1 MNRNTLATKINKVIF
16 YGWIVIALSALGT
29 FFSSPGQTY
38 SISAFI
44 DSYIKEFGY
53 SRTLISTVY
62 SVATVISGTLLVFMG
77 KAVDKYG
84 QRIMLVIA
92 GVMLSIACLFNSFI
106 INLPMIFFGFF
117 LLRYFGQGSL
127 TLIPGSLV
135 PQWFEKHRAL
145 AISLLTLG
153 TIIGN
158 MLAPRIN
165 TYFISTYGWNFAWR
179 VWSILLIVIFVPL
192 MWIFVINKPENI
204 GLLPDNLPVKSQADI
219 DDELAE
225 VTKRS
230 FTLNGALKTKEFWFV
245 GIISMIVPMISTG
258 MMFHMYSILSAKEID
273 AQATA
278 SVIGLVA
285 LPGLIMPVI
294 AGTIIDRFR
303 SKYIMFTALLFI
315 TLDLI
320 LMLFVDS
327 IVMAGIFLIVY
338 GFFSNVQ
345 SVTLNVIWVRYF
357 GRLHLGAIRGASTVF
372 VVIGSA
378 FGTVPF
384 GLSFDITGSYS
395 NAFIAMA
402 IATTL
407 GMILSLSI
415 KKPKRKLSALS

>member
-1 MNRNTLATKINKVIF
+1 MKREHLAKKVNKVFF
-16 YGWIVIALSALGT
+16 YGWVIILLSAIGT

-44 DSYIKEFGY
+44 DSYIDEFGY

-62 SVATVISGTLLVFMG
+62 SVATIISGSLLVFMG

-84 QRIMLVIA
+84 QRIMLVVA
-92 GVMLSIACLFNSFI
+92 GLMLSIACLFNSFI
-106 INLPMIFFGFF
+106 INIPMIFLGFF

-153 TIIGN
+153 TILGN
-158 MLAPRIN
+158 MFAPRIN
-165 TYFISTYGWNFAWR
+165 TYFISTYGWNTAWR
-179 VWSILLIVIFVPL
+179 VWSVLLIVIFAPL
-192 MWIFVINKPENI
+192 MWLFVINKPENI

-219 DDELAE
+219 DEELELIA
-225 VTKRS
+225 KRS
-230 FTLNGALKTKEFWFV
+230 FTLQGALRTKEFWFV

-258 MMFHMYSILSAKEID
+258 MMFHMFSILAAKDID
-273 AQATA
+273 AASTA
-278 SVIGLVA
+278 SIIGFVA
-285 LPGLIMPVI
+285 LPGLIMPII
-294 AGTIIDRFR
+294 AGTIIDKFR
-303 SKYIMFTALLFI
+303 SKYIMFTSLLFI
-315 TLDLI
+315 TFDLV

-327 IVMAGIFLIVY
+327 ILLAGVFLLIY

-357 GRLHLGAIRGASTVF
+357 GRLHLGEIRGAATVF
-372 VVIGSA
+372 VVVGSA

-384 GLSFDITGSYS
+384 GASFDLTGSYTS
-395 NAFIAMA
+395 AFIGMA
-402 IATTL
+402 IATTI
-407 GMILSLSI
+407 GMVMALSI
-415 KKPKRKLSALS
+415 RKPKRRVIDI